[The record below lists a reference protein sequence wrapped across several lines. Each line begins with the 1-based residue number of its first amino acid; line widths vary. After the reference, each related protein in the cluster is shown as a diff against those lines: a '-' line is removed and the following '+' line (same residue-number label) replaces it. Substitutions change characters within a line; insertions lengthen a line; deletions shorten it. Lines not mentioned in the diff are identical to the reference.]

1 MRGGILFFVFYL
13 CNAFTVNSAVLFELT
28 DKRMPVLASGIAS
41 INQDGV
47 VFSPEPGRADFVRHR
62 WDDFTVKGLETLLSQ
77 MPLERAFLQKDS
89 ATKLQLIDFIRAEI
103 TFKLSKVSPPVEVPV
118 KPVVEVPVK
127 PVVEVPVKP
136 VVEVPVKP
144 VVEVPVKSPN
154 KGGQIN
160 VALNR
165 NQRLEKPIIGKH
177 ESGQKSSKDNGNLG
191 VQFSLV
197 PGPVIP
203 APPQS
208 KLGPDNWLSFSG
220 LFLLLLFLGLSA
232 YAGYEIA
239 LFRHQPAK
247 IVCVLSAI
255 FPVIIPLVVFFLPDP
270 AEAKAEVIAQ
280 ENDHYIIHQK
290 PPSGNDPALTEFPEY
305 ETQISG
311 SVVDAVSISNPVA
324 VESYSSGKTHFS
336 DRFFSDHLSRFY
348 QSASGQGETLY
359 IKTAETSVPVH
370 HISALE
376 PESLNVVY
384 ALEGEWLE
392 QTLEYS
398 KIVEVCV
405 HA

>member
-1 MRGGILFFVFYL
+1 MH
-13 CNAFTVNSAVLFELT
+13 SAVLFELT
-28 DKRMPVLASGIAS
+28 DKRAPILASGIAS

-47 VFSPEPGRADFVRHR
+47 VFSPGPGRAGFVRYR

-77 MPLERAFLQKDS
+77 MPLERSFLQKDS

-103 TFKLSKVSPPVEVPV
+103 TFKLSKSPPPV
-118 KPVVEVPVK
+118 KVPVK

-144 VVEVPVKSPN
+144 VVEVPVKSRN

-165 NQRLEKPIIGKH
+165 NQSSQDPIRAKH
-177 ESGQKSSKDNGNLG
+177 ESAQKSSKDNENLEI
-191 VQFSLV
+191 QFSLV
-197 PGPVIP
+197 PGPVVP

-208 KLGPDNWLSFSG
+208 RLGPDNWLGFSG
-220 LFLLLLFLGLSA
+220 LLLLLLFLGLSA

-270 AEAKAEVIAQ
+270 AEAKAEAIAQ
-280 ENDHYIIHQK
+280 ENDRYIIHQK
-290 PPSGNDPALTEFPEY
+290 PSPGNDPALTEFPEY
-305 ETQISG
+305 ETQISE
-311 SVVDAVSISNPVA
+311 SVADAVSTSNPVA

-348 QSASGQGETLY
+348 QSASDQGETLY
-359 IKTAETSVPVH
+359 IKTAEALIPVH
-370 HISALE
+370 HISVLE

-398 KIVEVCV
+398 KIEEVCV
-405 HA
+405 QA